1 MNATT
6 ADARRR
12 CIARAV
18 RPDVRALTRY
28 EVPDAAGFVKLD
40 AMENPYALPPELARA
55 LGAALSRV
63 AINRYPDADARAAK
77 DALRDALSLPPEAGL
92 LLGNGS
98 DELIQIVT
106 STLVRPDAGVLAPD
120 PSFVMYR
127 RNALMAQAPF
137 EAVALR
143 SDFSLDVDA
152 MLAAIERAHPA
163 LVFLAYPNNPTGN
176 LFDAQGVERI
186 IRAAPGLVAIDE
198 AYYAF
203 ADASFLPRVLDFP
216 NLIVIRTVSKIGMAG
231 LRLGYAV
238 GHPDWIGEFDKLRPP
253 YNVGS
258 LAQSALPPLLA
269 HAGVFA
275 EQAEAIKAERTRVA
289 DALGAFGARVFPT
302 KANFVLARVRDADAA
317 FTALLAAKILVKNLH
332 GSHPLLA
339 QCLRITIG
347 TPDQNEALLDVLE
360 RHLMQPAR

>member
-1 MNATT
+1 MNATA
-6 ADARRR
+6 ADVRRR
-12 CIARAV
+12 CIARTV
-18 RPDVRALTRY
+18 RADVRALTRY
-28 EVPDAAGFVKLD
+28 EVPDAAGFIKLD
-40 AMENPYALPPELARA
+40 AMENPYALPPALAQA

-77 DALRDALSLPPEAGL
+77 DALRETLSLPADAGI

-106 STLVRPDAGVLAPD
+106 STLARPDTGVLAPD

-143 SDFSLDVDA
+143 SDFALDIDA
-152 MLAAIERAHPA
+152 MLAAIERARPA

-176 LFDAQGVERI
+176 LFDAQDVERI
-186 IRAAPGLVAIDE
+186 IRATPGMVAIDE

-203 ADASFLPRVLDFP
+203 ADASFLPRVLEFP

-231 LRLGYAV
+231 LRIGYAV
-238 GHPDWIGEFDKLRPP
+238 AHPDWIGEFDKLRPP

-258 LAQSALPPLLA
+258 LAQSALPLLLA
-269 HAGVFA
+269 HADVFA
-275 EQAEAIKAERTRVA
+275 EQAQAIKAERARVA
-289 DALGAFGARVFPT
+289 DALATFGAGVFPT
-302 KANFVLARVRDADAA
+302 KTNFVLARMPGADAA
-317 FTALLAAKILVKNLH
+317 FAALLAAKILVKNLH

-339 QCLRITIG
+339 HCLRITIG
-347 TPDQNEALLDVLE
+347 TRSENDALLDVLG
-360 RHLMQPAR
+360 RHLTQRA